1 MVAFDVSPLVPEAR
15 SIAAAAA
22 EVLLRHTEPWF
33 VGLLAH
39 GSAFKGGYIPG
50 SSDVD
55 FQLYLE
61 PSAFSEDSALPFE
74 LNAAIHRDLAAINPY
89 PFSYIQ
95 CYAHPCALPA
105 DQVGPIPGAYTLLAG
120 RLPVPEATGT
130 DLLRSARRALSQL
143 HPVPDYLRDGL
154 LNHGAGRL
162 QRHTRVICTD
172 VWPLLYEVLTLREE
186 EMALAIWRLPKPDA
200 IARLPRADPLGRAIR
215 AFDTA
220 VRTYYPEQTSVD
232 AALDVLRTG
241 IVFRRSVAEWW
252 CRAHG
257 NRTHDTNPG
266 EHPVLADPS

>member
-1 MVAFDVSPLVPEAR
+1 MITFDVSPLVPEAQP
-15 SIAAAAA
+15 IAAAAA
-22 EVLLRHTEPWF
+22 DVLLRYTEPWF

-55 FQLYLE
+55 FQLYLD
-61 PSAFSEDSALPFE
+61 PSIFSEDGALPFE
-74 LNAAIHRDLAAINPY
+74 LSATIHRDLAHIDPH

-95 CYAHPCALPA
+95 CYPHPCALPA
-105 DQVGPIPGAYTLLAG
+105 DQVGPIPGAYALLAG
-120 RLPVPEATGT
+120 RRPVPEATGA

-162 QRHTRVICTD
+162 QRHTRLVCTD
-172 VWPLLYEVLTLREE
+172 VWPVLYQVLALREE
-186 EMALAIWRLPKPDA
+186 LAEENALAIWRLPKPEA
-200 IARLPRADPLGRAIR
+200 IALLPTADPMGRAIR

-220 VRTYYPEQTSVD
+220 ARIYYPEQTSVD

-241 IVFRRSVAEWW
+241 IAFRRSVSEWW
-252 CRAHG
+252 RGTHG
-257 NRTHDTNPG
+257 NRAHDLNP
-266 EHPVLADPS
+266 